1 MDVMKEVDRVASLL
15 ESKYNIDSM
24 LEAVGPEFQEKFKRQ
39 QNRFN
44 NAIESNDPEQI
55 KIQGEAMIRGWQML
69 DKKYNGCWEITH
81 SSGTRMLIFK
91 DKEPETMRGAVV
103 QMSLRDLVAFVPA
116 KALKLAEILEP
127 ATIQNVRTIH
137 TKETELE
144 KLLKIPMK
152 KDENGNI
159 TNAKEL
165 GLDDEIPF

>member
-81 SSGTRMLIFK
+81 SSGTKMLIFK

-103 QMSLRDLVAFVPA
+103 QMSLRDLIAFVPA

-127 ATIQNVRTIH
+127 ATIKINEKDTQ
-137 TKETELE
+137 LE
-144 KLLKIPMK
+144 QLLKIPMI
-152 KDENGNI
+152 KDKDGNI
-159 TNAKEL
+159 INAKEL